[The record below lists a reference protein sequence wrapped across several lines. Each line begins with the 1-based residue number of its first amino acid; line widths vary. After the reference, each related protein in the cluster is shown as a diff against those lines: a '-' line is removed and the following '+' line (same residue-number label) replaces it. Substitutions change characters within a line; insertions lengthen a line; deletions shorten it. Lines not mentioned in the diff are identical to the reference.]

1 MTDPQI
7 GMLMLGLFIFI
18 IMLGFP
24 IAFTLMAMGVG
35 FGFYAYYLPTQDFV
49 QNRIFTLLV
58 QKAFEVMSNDV
69 LTAVPLFLFM
79 GYVVERANILD
90 RLFYSLQIS
99 MKNVPGSLAV
109 ATMVTC
115 AMFATAT
122 GIVGAVVTL
131 MGLLAFPAMLRA
143 GYDVKLSAG
152 VVCAGG
158 CLGILIPPSILLIV
172 YAATAGISAVKLYAA
187 AFIPGFILAGFYVLY
202 IIARAMINPALCPK
216 LPPEETDIPTR
227 QVVWALATSFLPL
240 ALLIVAVL
248 GAILFGLATPSEA
261 AAAGAL
267 GSLVLAAVYGAL
279 NFTMLRD
286 SVYLTARASAMVCY
300 LFIGSWTFSAVFA
313 VLGGQQVVENFFL
326 SLNLSQT
333 GFLILTQFLI
343 FLLGWPLEWTEIII
357 IFVPI
362 FLPLLPKFGVDPIF
376 FGILVALNTQTAF
389 NTPPVAMAAFY
400 LKGVAPAWVK
410 LSDIFSGALPFV
422 FMVFLTMVL
431 VYVFPGLALWLP
443 DYLYTPR

>member
-7 GMLMLGLFIFI
+7 GLLMLCLFIFI
-18 IMLGFP
+18 IMFGFP

-35 FGFYAYYLPTQDFV
+35 FGFYAYYVPGQEFFA
-49 QNRIFTLLV
+49 NRIFTLLV
-58 QKAFEVMSNDV
+58 QKAFEVMSSDV

-79 GYVVERANILD
+79 GYLVERANILD
-90 RLFYSLQIS
+90 RLFHSLQIS
-99 MKNVPGSLAV
+99 MKNIPGALAV
-109 ATMVTC
+109 ATLVTC

-143 GYDVKLSAG
+143 GYDIKLSAG

-172 YAATAGISAVKLYAA
+172 YAATAGVSAVKLYAA
-187 AFIPGFILAGFYVLY
+187 AFLPGFLLTALYVAYVIL
-202 IIARAMINPALCPK
+202 RAIINPALAPK
-216 LPPEETDIPTR
+216 LPKEQTDIPFG
-227 QVVWALATSFLPL
+227 QVMWALATSFLPL
-240 ALLIVAVL
+240 ALLIVSVL

-261 AAAGAL
+261 AGIGAL
-267 GSLVLAAVYGAL
+267 GSIVLAAVYRSL
-279 NFTMLRD
+279 NYTMLRD
-286 SVYLTARASAMVCY
+286 SVYLTARATAMVCY
-300 LFIGSWTFSAVFA
+300 LFIGSWTFSSVFA
-313 VLGGQQVVENFFL
+313 LLGGQAVVEQFFL
-326 SLNLSQT
+326 SLNLTPTQ
-333 GFLILTQFLI
+333 FLLLTQVLI

-362 FLPLLPKFGVDPIF
+362 FLPLLDDFGIDPIF

-400 LKGVAPAWVK
+400 LKGVAPPHVK
-410 LSDIFSGALPFV
+410 LTDIFAGALPFV
-422 FMVFLTMVL
+422 VMVFMTMAL
-431 VYVFPGLALWLP
+431 VYIFPGIALWLP

>member
-1 MTDPQI
+1 MTDPQV

-24 IAFTLMAMGVG
+24 IAFTLIAMGVG
-35 FGFYAYYLPTQDFV
+35 FGYYAYFTPGQDIV
-49 QNRIFTLLV
+49 QNRVFTLLV
-58 QKAFEVMSNDV
+58 QKAFEVMSSDV

-90 RLFYSLQIS
+90 RLFHSLQLS
-99 MKNVPGSLAV
+99 MKNIPGALAV
-109 ATMVTC
+109 ATLLTC

-131 MGLLAFPAMLRA
+131 MGLLAFPAMLKA

-172 YAATAGISAVKLYAA
+172 YAATAGVSAVKLYAA
-187 AFIPGFILAGFYVLY
+187 AFIPGFLLAGLY
-202 IIARAMINPALCPK
+202 IVYVVVRAMINPALAPK
-216 LPPEETDIPTR
+216 LPPEQTNIPTR
-227 QVVWALATSFLPL
+227 EVMRALATSFLPL
-240 ALLIVAVL
+240 ALLIISVL

-261 AAAGAL
+261 AGAGAL
-267 GSLVLAAVYGAL
+267 ASMVLAAAYGAL

-286 SVYLTARASAMVCY
+286 SVYLTARATAMVCY

-313 VLGGQQVVENFFL
+313 VLGGQSVVEQFFL

-333 GFLILTQFLI
+333 GFLILTQFII

-410 LSDIFSGALPFV
+410 LTDIFSGALPFV
-422 FMVFLTMVL
+422 FMVFLTMIL
-431 VYVFPGLALWLP
+431 VYIFPGLALWLP